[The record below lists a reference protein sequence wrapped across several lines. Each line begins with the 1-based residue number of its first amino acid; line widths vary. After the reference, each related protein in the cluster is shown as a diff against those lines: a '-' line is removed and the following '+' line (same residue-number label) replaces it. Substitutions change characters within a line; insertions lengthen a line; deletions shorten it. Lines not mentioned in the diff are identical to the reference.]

1 MQAVQIIPYSEQY
14 QIHFQEINLFWVE
27 EYFSVEPFDLEQ
39 LQNPETFILNSGGAI
54 LLAKEG
60 DRIVGTVGLKFVDH
74 GLFEMIKMAVI
85 PEYQGRGIGRL
96 LAEAIILEA
105 RKMGGKK
112 LQLYSNTKLIP
123 ALGLY
128 RSLGFAELLPD
139 CGKYLRCDIKME
151 LDL

>member
-1 MQAVQIIPYSEQY
+1 MQTVQIIPYTSEY
-14 QIHFQEINLFWVE
+14 QIKFQEINQSWVE
-27 EYFSVEPFDLEQ
+27 EHFSIEPFDLEQ
-39 LQNPETFILNSGGAI
+39 LQNPETSILNPGGAI

-60 DRIVGTVGLKFVDH
+60 DRIIGTAGLKFVDH

-96 LAEAIILEA
+96 LANAIILEA
-105 RKMGGKK
+105 RRMGGNK

-128 RSLGFAELLPD
+128 RSLGFSEMEPE

-151 LDL
+151 LNL